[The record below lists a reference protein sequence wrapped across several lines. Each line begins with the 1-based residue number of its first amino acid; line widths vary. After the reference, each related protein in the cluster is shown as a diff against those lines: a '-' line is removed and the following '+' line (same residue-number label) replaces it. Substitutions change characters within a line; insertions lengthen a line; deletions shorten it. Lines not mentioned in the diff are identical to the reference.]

1 MEGAGPQIHVATAT
15 TMGQRPENQD
25 AAIALRLDPTQSC
38 WGFEAV
44 IAVADGMG
52 GHSAGDVASRI
63 AADTITEVLGK
74 TRTQAEADPV
84 PEELAEP
91 AEAVAHAVSVANA
104 RIHQQAQD
112 HPAQHDMGT
121 TLTLIALTA
130 DAAIVAHVGD
140 SRGYLLSPTGI
151 VQITQ
156 DHTWVAQQVRA
167 DRMTPEEA
175 ARSPL
180 RSQITRTLGA
190 ETEAEPDIVAIPLEG
205 ASAFVVCSD
214 GLVEVVSPP
223 QIDHMLRTEP
233 DIATACQ
240 KLVEAADAARAS
252 DNATVACV
260 EYGAI
265 NRAVVPQT
273 PAMEMTEE
281 LYPAVR
287 SRARGHD
294 DRMLQRLRPLIIAVV
309 ALVVIS
315 LLLLVRSCVLA
326 PGRQADV
333 EDPTR
338 QPTRVSAFDLP
349 PVERGLVVK
358 IAILDGTLVA
368 GANRHV
374 QLTIH
379 EPGDSTREEP
389 KTVIGPDG
397 DYTRALSEQQAAKWK
412 DAACQ
417 LRIWAEADGIHFET
431 DPEDLEVFVNK
442 KALTGSRVSTASVT
456 DDSMRVGFYFPAN
469 NRDAFTVA
477 LTRIDAANLPKPEK
491 ADAD

>member
-1 MEGAGPQIHVATAT
+1 MEGVGPQIRVATAT

-44 IAVADGMG
+44 VAVADGMG
-52 GHSAGDVASRI
+52 GHSAGGVASRI
-63 AADTITEVLGK
+63 AADTIAELLGK
-74 TRTQAEADPV
+74 THLQAEADPV
-84 PEELAEP
+84 PEDLAEP
-91 AEAVAHAVSVANA
+91 ADAVAHAVSVANA
-104 RIHQQAQD
+104 RIHQQAED

-121 TLTLIALTA
+121 TLTLVAITA

-140 SRGYLLSPTGI
+140 SRGYLLSLTGI

-167 DRMTPEEA
+167 ERMTEEEA

-190 ETEAEPDIVAIPLEG
+190 ETEAEPDIVAIPLEVG
-205 ASAFVVCSD
+205 SAFVVCSD

-223 QIDHMLRTEP
+223 RIEHALRSEP

-240 KLVEAADAARAS
+240 RLVEAAEVGGAS

-260 EYGAI
+260 EIGDV

-273 PAMEMTEE
+273 PASEMTDE

-294 DRMLQRLRPLIIAVV
+294 DRMLRRLRPLIVAVI
-309 ALVVIS
+309 ALVGIS

-326 PGRQADV
+326 PGRQAGV

-338 QPTRVSAFDLP
+338 QPIHASAFDLP
-349 PVERGLVVK
+349 PVEEGLVVR
-358 IAILDGTLVA
+358 IAVVEGTLIA

-389 KTVIGPDG
+389 KTVIGPEG
-397 DYTRALSEQQAAKWK
+397 DYTRTLSEQQAAKWK

-417 LRIWAEADGIHFET
+417 LRIWAEGDGIHFET
-431 DPEDLEVFVNK
+431 DPKDLEVFVNK
-442 KALTGSRVSTASVT
+442 KALTSSRVSSAAVS

-477 LTRIDAANLPKPEK
+477 LTRIDAANLPRPNK
-491 ADAD
+491 AGTN